1 MGGNELIRE
10 SWIGNP
16 RVNSREEV
24 SAGGC
29 GRERKEA
36 FEISA
41 EMSMECR
48 KGIDSRE
55 RWRCVPVSERC
66 GRNEPSMRD
75 AKCAAHDRPLHHMG
89 SCNGMGVSCTH
100 AGGR

>member
-41 EMSMECR
+41 EMSIGCW
-48 KGIDSRE
+48 KGID
-55 RWRCVPVSERC
+55 WRGGGEVR
-66 GRNEPSMRD
+66 R
-75 AKCAAHDRPLHHMG
+75 
-89 SCNGMGVSCTH
+89 GVGTLWT
-100 AGGR
+100 